1 MRQQNHSKGNLSN
14 VKVNANAVLKKHILV
29 LYTGILIMIA
39 LYFFLRLM
47 NARNIVA
54 IQYLV
59 IIQIVIFII
68 QSLPSIRDLLN
79 KSKDRLS
86 FNGKIIAKKGFIM
99 KTLTIQDSSG
109 KRMKL
114 LTDIHSFQLDDK
126 ITGICTKNARIVE
139 SYIYN
144 TTKANH
150 KS

>member
-1 MRQQNHSKGNLSN
+1 MKQQNHSKENLSN

-29 LYTGILIMIA
+29 LYTGIFIMIA
-39 LYFFLRLM
+39 LYFFLRFM

-59 IIQIVIFII
+59 FIQIVIFII
-68 QSLPSIRDLLN
+68 QSIPSIRDLLN
-79 KSKDRLS
+79 KSEDRLS
-86 FNGKIIAKKGFIM
+86 FNGKIIAKKGFFI
-99 KTLTIQDSSG
+99 KTLTVQDSTG

-126 ITGICTKNARIVE
+126 ITGICTKNARIIG
-139 SYIYN
+139 SY
-144 TTKANH
+144 K

>member
-1 MRQQNHSKGNLSN
+1 MRQKNYSKGSLSN

-39 LYFFLRLM
+39 LYLFLKFM

-59 IIQIVIFII
+59 IIQIAIFLV
-68 QSLPSIRDLLN
+68 QSIPSIRDLLN
-79 KSKDRLS
+79 RSESRLS
-86 FNGKIIAKKGFIM
+86 FNGKIIAKKGFVI
-99 KTLTIQDSSG
+99 KTLTVQDSNG
-109 KRMKL
+109 KRIKV

-126 ITGICTKNARIVE
+126 ITGICTTNAKVIE
-139 SYIYN
+139 SY
-144 TTKANH
+144 K